1 MNQPFVVLMLRW
13 SILALGVTVAA
24 NVVPGIECADLT
36 TLVIV
41 VVLLSFCNAV
51 LRPLMVLM
59 ALPFIVMTLGFG
71 LVLINAL
78 LFLLVGALVNG
89 FHVESFWS
97 ALGGS
102 IIVGLSNLLVMSFL
116 KTKRPPDGPPHDPRG
131 GAGPRPSKDD
141 DVIDI

>member
-1 MNQPFVVLMLRW
+1 MLRW